1 MKGMLRFWLIVAAL
15 TLTALILGI
24 SSPLDD
30 QGISFTKV
38 LGVPVVSLNVE
49 GNFERFAI
57 LTIGMGPG
65 VMVLGGGVG
74 VITLGFVGLGLLFG
88 VGQLACGAIAFGQ
101 VGLGAIFFC
110 GQAGLGLTGLAQGA
124 AALERFTQE
133 DKSGRAFFRTLGQEV
148 GACLT
153 FFGR

>member
-1 MKGMLRFWLIVAAL
+1 MKGMVRFWLIVGVLAV
-15 TLTALILGI
+15 TALALGI

-30 QGISFTKV
+30 QG
-38 LGVPVVSLNVE
+38 VSLT
-49 GNFERFAI
+49 
-57 LTIGMGPG
+57 TIGMGSG

-74 VITLGFVGLGLLFG
+74 VISIGVIGLGLLFG

-101 VGLGAIFFC
+101 VGLGAVLFC

-133 DKSGRAFFRTLGQEV
+133 DKSGRAFFEALNEEV
-148 GACLT
+148 SECLT
-153 FFGR
+153 FFPR